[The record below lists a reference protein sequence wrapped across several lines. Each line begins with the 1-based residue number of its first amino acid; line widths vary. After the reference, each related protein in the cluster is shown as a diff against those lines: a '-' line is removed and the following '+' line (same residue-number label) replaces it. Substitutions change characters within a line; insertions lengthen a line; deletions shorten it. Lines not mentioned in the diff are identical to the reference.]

1 MNNNEKSDGIL
12 KANRNSSI
20 ELLRIITMMGVVILH
35 YNNASMGGGFKYVE
49 EGSINRI
56 FLYITENMFICAVN
70 LFVLISA
77 YFLAVSRQ
85 RKLIKIVELIIQV
98 MAFRIAFHIAG
109 LVMGNEFSVKSFL
122 VSLLPANYF
131 VILYSVVYILS
142 PYINVLIDRLTKEQ
156 FKKLVIVL
164 FTLFS
169 CWTFFVDIIEA
180 LNGDSILGL
189 STVGM
194 YGNQYGYTIV
204 NFLLIYF
211 IGAYIRKNSVSISK
225 SKALTGMVVCFAIL
239 FASSL
244 AEHMLGFENTISWN
258 YNNPFV
264 IIMAVF
270 VLLFFNAFN
279 FVSKPVNELAKGSF
293 TCFLFHVGL
302 LNYVLIEKF
311 CTGNII
317 MLILHQLSVAVA
329 LYIVSYVVYK
339 IYYLCSHWFI
349 KLITPL
355 VSKMDINI

>member
-1 MNNNEKSDGIL
+1 MNNNEKSSGVL
-12 KANRNSSI
+12 KSNRNSSV

-77 YFLAVSRQ
+77 YFLAVSGQ
-85 RKLIKIVELIIQV
+85 RKIIRIVELIIQV
-98 MAFRIAFHIAG
+98 IAFRIAFYVAG
-109 LVMGNEFSVKSFL
+109 LAMGKEFSVMSFL
-122 VSLLPANYF
+122 VTLLPANYF

-142 PYINVLIDRLTKEQ
+142 PYINMLIDRLSKEQ
-156 FKKLVIVL
+156 FKKLVIIL
-164 FTLFS
+164 FMLFS
-169 CWTFFVDIIEA
+169 CWTFLVDIIEV

-225 SKALTGMVVCFAIL
+225 AKALLGMVVCFAVL
-239 FASSL
+239 FVSSF
-244 AEHMLGFENTISWN
+244 AEHMLGFENTVSWN

-270 VLLFFNAFN
+270 VLLFFNNFN
-279 FVSKPVNELAKGSF
+279 FVSKPVNELAKGAF

-302 LNYVLIEKF
+302 LNYVFIEKF
-311 CTGNII
+311 CTGNIM
-317 MLILHQLSVAVA
+317 MLILHQLAVAVG

-349 KLITPL
+349 KLLTPL
-355 VSKMDINI
+355 VSKMDINV